1 MTIFSIKKQNNE
13 IILFNQECGAPVK
26 RIGVES
32 FKLFIPTNNITNND
46 VNFINNYLEFL
57 KSCYVWCEYKGI
69 ETFSLSEKKLKDLQ
83 KKYDKKNIKFTY
95 NIFSHI
101 ELNDR
106 NKIKDYHVF
115 YFDVKQ
121 NYKIFGLN
129 ENLIDVNGNIYNLY
143 LLTCVRYLQ
152 KDYGFNIPEIALKLS
167 EKFTKWQKIKCLQLA
182 HYPFNKKYNSFYSLL
197 YENYF
202 SIPITNKE
210 LIEKLIINKFSINN
224 TFSSKK
230 INLCK
235 LTKTE
240 LKQLFE
246 IYNNLSLSNLNN
258 YLLLK
263 RKLESF
269 KSDKIL
275 DINSENYDCFDDNDS
290 FLIFQD
296 NLKNK
301 KNEQKKHNFW
311 CLWSTY

>member
-1 MTIFSIKKQNNE
+1 MITFSIKKQNNE
-13 IILFNQECGAPVK
+13 IILFNQKCGAPVK

-32 FKLFIPTNNITNND
+32 FKLFIPTDNIINND

-69 ETFSLSEKKLKDLQ
+69 ETFSLSEKELKNLQ

-95 NIFSHI
+95 NIENTKFTYNIFSHI
-101 ELNDR
+101 ELTDR

-115 YFDVKQ
+115 YFDVKK

-202 SIPITNKE
+202 SIPITNEE
-210 LIEKLIINKFSINN
+210 LIEKLIINKFTINN
-224 TFSSKK
+224 VFGSKK

-235 LTKTE
+235 ITRTE

-269 KSDKIL
+269 ESNKIL
-275 DINSENYDCFDDNDS
+275 DICSENYDYLDDIDS
-290 FLIFQD
+290 SFIFQD

-301 KNEQKKHNFW
+301 NNE
-311 CLWSTY
+311 